1 MKRIL
6 LLSTIFLICLLSL
19 LTISLYALLQT
30 RYAANI
36 INFAFQHLTP
46 YSVTTRQ
53 ALYSPPYQLEL
64 QDVEITSKRSTL
76 QISNVTFWLNPY
88 VLNNGKVA
96 FDSLLIEG
104 ANIDIRKLD
113 TQFARSVHLNS
124 ISLNHVD
131 ISAGSWSVRELSAQI
146 KTPVWDK
153 PEQILPYGEL
163 QLSAQQ
169 LYSHGEALD
178 TLLIDAEYKPEESTV
193 YGVSF
198 DWRGANISG
207 QAEQY
212 QDGWSLVNVTVNH
225 LNLPPYIPS
234 ERLLSTLQSVSLPIT
249 HINSLDILG
258 SSFDYA
264 GWRFEQ
270 LDASLENLSL
280 DKSIWQQDEAYLSF
294 DAESATHSA
303 IQLIAPTSKLH
314 VTSEGIEFEDFDAD
328 FKQGRVQIDGLVSP
342 NQVKLNSLKLSGI
355 KWLEDT
361 SELFESL
368 QAASTSLQHLSIQE
382 LEISNTQMIQV
393 ERKPYWQLSG
403 FNAKGQQLSLVREGE
418 WGLFQGEIELS
429 ANSASWDNWLTTQA
443 LLSAKSD
450 NGNVSLTQAFL
461 PLENGY
467 IEATGQWDRL
477 SLSAPWQFSLYGD
490 GIPLEQSWVQE
501 RLPFSLTGF
510 AEIEAELSGLSGDY
524 SMFAHSVSG
533 KVIGQI
539 HDGIVDARSADGE
552 MRFEQTWPLE
562 EIQIDADRGRVTV
575 QSKSENAQLSGRL
588 DLTKPKFGTLI
599 LNINHECQQL
609 WSEIFDLTNVIKN
622 VCPNEMVV
630 SPTQ

>member
-19 LTISLYALLQT
+19 FAISLYALLQT
-30 RYAANI
+30 RYSANI

-46 YSVTTRQ
+46 YSVVARK
-53 ALYSPPYQLEL
+53 ALYSPPYQLDLE
-64 QDVEITSKRSTL
+64 DVEITSESQTFP
-76 QISNVTFWLNPY
+76 ISKITIWLSPY
-88 VLNNGKVA
+88 VFSDGKLA

-104 ANIDIRKLD
+104 ANIDVRKLD
-113 TQFARSVHLNS
+113 TQLARSVHLNS
-124 ISLNHVD
+124 ISLKHVD
-131 ISAGSWSVRELSAQI
+131 ISAGSWSIRELSVQI
-146 KTPVWDK
+146 KEPVWEK
-153 PEQILPYGEL
+153 PEQLLPYGEL

-169 LYSHGEALD
+169 LYSHGEAFD
-178 TLLIDAEYKPEESTV
+178 TILIDAEYKPQNSTL

-212 QDGWSLVNVTVNH
+212 QNGWSLVNVTINH
-225 LNLPPYIPS
+225 LRLPPQIPS
-234 ERLLSTLQSVSLPIT
+234 ERLLSTLESLNLPIA

-258 SSFDYA
+258 SSFNYS

-280 DKSIWQQDEAYLSF
+280 DKSIWQQEEGSLSF

-303 IQLIAPTSKLH
+303 FQLIAPTSKLRI
-314 VTSEGIEFEDFDAD
+314 TPEGIEFEDFDAD

-342 NQVKLNSLKLSGI
+342 NQIKLNSLKLSGI
-355 KWLEDT
+355 KWLENT
-361 SELFESL
+361 SELFDSL
-368 QAASTSLQHLSIQE
+368 QAASTSLQNFSIQT
-382 LEISNTQMIQV
+382 LEVNNSQLIQV
-393 ERKPYWQLSG
+393 ERKPYWQASG
-403 FNAKGQQLSLVREGE
+403 FNATGVQLSLMRDGE
-418 WGLFQGEIELS
+418 WGFFQGEIELS

-443 LLSAKSD
+443 LINAKSD
-450 NGNVSLTQAFL
+450 NNKIALTRAFL

-467 IEATGQWDRL
+467 VEATGQWDRL

-501 RLPFSLTGF
+501 KLPFSLTGF

-533 KVIGQI
+533 KIVGQI
-539 HDGIVDARSADGE
+539 HGGIVDARSADGE
-552 MRFEQTWPLE
+552 IQFKQTWPLE
-562 EIQIDADRGRVTV
+562 EIQIGADRGRLVFH
-575 QSKSENAQLSGRL
+575 SKNENAQLSGRL

-599 LNINHECQQL
+599 LNINQECQQL
-609 WSEIFDLTNVIKN
+609 WSGIFELTNVIKN
-622 VCPNEMVV
+622 MCTEETVV